1 MQNRSVVLR
10 RVPPSLLGVVSTLA
24 LGFET
29 ETLMNGGDRWWWLA
43 LLGRY
48 TAVLVRRDEHLE
60 RAERALLSGPRDPL
74 GSS

>member
-10 RVPPSLLGVVSTLA
+10 RVPPALLGVVSTVA
-24 LGFET
+24 HGI
-29 ETLMNGGDRWWWLA
+29 GGGGW
-43 LLGRY
+43 RY
-48 TAVLVRRDEHLE
+48 WGVVPPVLVRRDEHLE